1 MKFLALFLI
10 VIVTSVISADFI
22 SKKNIPIKTTT
33 VNKEKPIL
41 IKKKQLEPSH
51 SKKDEWKDPI
61 INSFYKAE
69 QLITVIKNQ
78 NNTLPYKNLDEEFLL
93 LSIGSSNKTFLQTIK
108 LFIDVD
114 DHIVSDSNA
123 LNSDQKLI
131 VKKAKN
137 IIIVGNTPIFDFN
150 LNEFLNGF
158 NGSKTLVYSGNPGFI
173 NNKTLDNFDAIVLTY
188 TKNNFTENR
197 AAQLLFGAIPA
208 IGKLNDDINE
218 YYSKGFGITYPW
230 SGRLKFS
237 SPQELGISA
246 KKLMEI
252 DSIALKGIKE
262 GAYPGCQIVAAVDG
276 KIFYRKS
283 FGSHTYKKK
292 TPVKNTDIFD
302 LASITKIAA
311 STTCLMYLQSQNKFD
326 VSKELIDYIPDLVED
341 NKFGHLGLKEI
352 LCHQSGLHPWIP
364 FYLKTIK
371 NGALDTNIYNSFY
384 KEPFT
389 LKVADK
395 IFISK
400 YYADTMYHK
409 IKNKKLNEKKY
420 KYSDLGYFYIK
431 KIIEKINNQNFE
443 FFVKDHIYSPL
454 GFRTLCF
461 NPLKYFPKNRIVP
474 SENDNYFRK
483 QILQGHVHDMGA
495 AMLGGVCGHAGLFG
509 NATDLASLFQMFL
522 NKGMYLN
529 NQFINSDVIDLYTK
543 KQYPDNHRAIGFD
556 KKKSTGKSTCNDIAS
571 NNSFGHSGFT
581 GTLAWADPDNKLNY
595 VFLSNRVYPTMDNRK
610 IITLDT
616 RREIQRVLY
625 EAIQQRNK

>member
-1 MKFLALFLI
+1 MKIAALVLI
-10 VIVTSVISADFI
+10 LLITSVISAEFI
-22 SKKNIPIKTTT
+22 SKENKPIKAPVVIKTEFFE
-33 VNKEKPIL
+33 KEKKQSEPIS
-41 IKKKQLEPSH
+41 IN
-51 SKKDEWKDPI
+51 KDKWKPPV
-61 INSFYKAE
+61 INSFSDAE
-69 QLITVIKNQ
+69 KLITVIKNQ
-78 NNTLPYKNLDEEFLL
+78 NNILPYKNLDEGFLL
-93 LSIGSSNKTFLQTIK
+93 LSIGTGNETFLQTLK

-114 DHIVSDSNA
+114 DYIVSDSNS
-123 LNSDQKLI
+123 LNPDQKSI

-137 IIIVGNTPIFDFN
+137 IIIVGNTPVFDFN

-158 NGSKTLVYSGNPGFI
+158 SGSKTLVYDGNPGFI

-188 TKNNFTENR
+188 SKNNFTENR
-197 AAQLLFGAIPA
+197 SAQLLFGAIPA
-208 IGKLNDDINE
+208 IGKLKADINE
-218 YYSKGFGITYPW
+218 YYSKDFGITYPW

-237 SPQELGISA
+237 NPQELGISV
-246 KKLMEI
+246 KKLKEI

-276 KIFYRKS
+276 KVFYRKS
-283 FGSHTYKKK
+283 FGSHTYKNKNK
-292 TPVKNTDIFD
+292 VKNTDIYD

-311 STTCLMYLQSQNKFD
+311 STTSLMYLQSQNKFD
-326 VSKELIDYIPDLVED
+326 VKKELIDYIPELVEN

-364 FYLKTIK
+364 FYLKTI
-371 NGALDTNIYNSFY
+371 NDGTLNPEIYNSYY

-389 LKVADK
+389 LKVADN

-400 YYADTMYHK
+400 YYTDTMYNR

-420 KYSDLGYFYIK
+420 RYSDLGYFYIK
-431 KIIEKINNQNFE
+431 RIIEKISNQNFE

-474 SENDNYFRK
+474 SENDTYYRN
-483 QILQGHVHDMGA
+483 QVLQGHVHDMGA

-529 NQFINSDVIDLYTK
+529 NQFVNSDVIDLYTK
-543 KQYPDNHRAIGFD
+543 KQYSSNHRAIGFD

-571 NNSFGHSGFT
+571 RNSFGHSGFT
-581 GTLAWADPDNKLNY
+581 GTLAWSDPDNKLNY

-625 EAIQQRNK
+625 EAIQERKK